1 MDMERLIYIIILLY
15 FILGAIGFYFINRK
29 KEPAVA
35 KKSYI
40 KLVTYFFIINIL
52 FFSITIQPFVF
63 HLLTIIIIGVACLEL
78 NLLFIKSNSEH
89 LSFFIVSIAVFVV
102 FALCFLHF
110 SFLKKELTLFTFLI
124 LSIFDSFSQIT
135 GQLWGRTKILPKVSP
150 NKTLGGLVGGTIV
163 SIISA
168 FLLKDLFVGS
178 MAGLFIFTFGTL
190 LFAFAGDTLSSLFKR
205 KYKVKDFNNII
216 PGHGGFLDR
225 FDSLIAGGAWAA
237 LYFQFIAP

>member
-1 MDMERLIYIIILLY
+1 MERLIYIIILLY

-40 KLVTYFFIINIL
+40 KLVTYFLIINIL

-63 HLLTIIIIGVACLEL
+63 HLLAILIILVGCFEL
-78 NLLFIKSNSEH
+78 NLLFIKSNGEH
-89 LSFFIVSIAVFVV
+89 ISFFIFSIAVFVV
-102 FALCFLHF
+102 FSICFLFF

-135 GQLWGRTKILPKVSP
+135 GQLWGRTKILPRISP
-150 NKTLGGLVGGTIV
+150 GKTLGGLVGGTII

-178 MAGLFIFTFGTL
+178 TGRLFIFTFGTL
-190 LFAFAGDTLSSLFKR
+190 VFAFVGDMLSSLFKR

-237 LYFQFIAP
+237 LFFQFIAP

>member
-15 FILGAIGFYFINRK
+15 FILGAIAFYLINRK
-29 KEPAVA
+29 KEPEIARN
-35 KKSYI
+35 SYI
-40 KLVTYFFIINIL
+40 KLATYFLIINIL

-63 HLLTIIIIGVACLEL
+63 HLLSILIILAGCFEL

-102 FALCFLHF
+102 FALCFFHF

-124 LSIFDSFSQIT
+124 LSIFDSFSQIA

-150 NKTLGGLVGGTIV
+150 NKTLGGLVGGTII

-178 MAGLFIFTFGTL
+178 TGRLFIFTFGTL
-190 LFAFAGDTLSSLFKR
+190 VFAFVGDMLSSLFKR

-237 LYFQFIAP
+237 LFFQFIAP